1 MIDRSTLLDLE
12 FDKVLQEIS
21 SRSRSSVG
29 KDAVLDIVPFEKRED
44 IDHRRKEIE
53 ELRLLS
59 AQDEAL
65 SLSRFEDISSALVRV
80 RPGGAIL
87 EAVDFI
93 DIGSLLAVIKD
104 VRSQLSV
111 RLDLTELAR
120 IGSCLTGF
128 PDLLKLLDRT
138 FDREGNVLDGAS
150 AKLSQLRKSLRGLS
164 ARVGKRLE
172 ELIKDENV
180 APHLQDDFVT
190 KRGERWV
197 IPVRMDS
204 KGKVSGVVHDV
215 SNTGETAFVEP
226 IEIVGLVN
234 ELENLTAD
242 EKAEVIRIKRRICD
256 DIRDVAPDLEEQFRL
271 IVHLDLINSIAEYAD
286 RFDMTAATI
295 GDSQAICLKGASH
308 PLLVAQQREGA
319 IGKVVPLDFSL
330 EGEKRVMVI
339 TGPNAGGKTITI
351 KTAGLLILMALSG
364 IPVSADSSSRFPLA
378 AKLLVDIGDEQSI
391 EKSMSTFSSHLS
403 RISRIIKDADERSV
417 VLLDEV
423 GTGTE
428 PLQGAAIAC
437 AVLNELKNKG
447 AIVFATTHLTD
458 IVAFVRKSGGMMNAS
473 MEFDRVSHTPLY
485 KLKEGEPGQSH
496 AIDAAK
502 RYGLPDSAIRFAREM
517 MGGMNAEMQELISE
531 LKEKGARYD
540 EAKEAVEVRSKELSL
555 KETELEAQLIDAR
568 EKAQSAY
575 MEAYRESRDMIV
587 AAKREIRDVMDE
599 SRKEGSRAALK
610 KLEKK
615 RLGIVQKIDEH
626 SGVALLSIEDIALGD
641 MVFVRSLDRDGKII
655 SIDRRRMRLGVESK
669 GISFDVPLA
678 DIMKETGRAAK
689 GPKKQHKVTMSF
701 DDAADSIKLL
711 GMRLEVALNEVEG
724 FIDSAVVSG
733 LSEVKIIHG
742 VGTGALMKGIRAYL
756 KTHPVVASHR
766 SGEQSEGGAGVTIV
780 TLR

>member
-1 MIDRSTLLDLE
+1 MIDRSTLKDLE
-12 FDKVLQEIS
+12 FDKVLLEIS
-21 SRSRSSVG
+21 NRCKSSVG
-29 KDAVLDIVPFEKRED
+29 RNAVLDIVPFECRGD
-44 IDHRRKEIE
+44 VDQRRMEIE

-65 SLSRFEDISSALVRV
+65 SLSRFEDISSALLRV
-80 RPGGAIL
+80 RPAGAIL
-87 EAVDFI
+87 EAADFI
-93 DIGSLLAVIKD
+93 DIRFLLAVIKE
-104 VRSQLSV
+104 VEGQLSV
-111 RLDLTELAR
+111 RPDLPQLTEISSSLA
-120 IGSCLTGF
+120 GF

-138 FDREGNVLDGAS
+138 FDREGNVVDGAS
-150 AKLSQLRKSLRGLS
+150 DKLSKLRKSLRGLS

-180 APHLQDDFVT
+180 APHLQDEFVT

-226 IEIVGLVN
+226 TEIVGLVN
-234 ELENLTAD
+234 ELENLAAD

-256 DIRDVAPDLEEQFRL
+256 EIRDVAVDLERQFHI
-271 IVHLDLINSIAEYAD
+271 IVHIDLINSIAEYAD
-286 RFDMTAATI
+286 RFGMFAATLV
-295 GDSQAICLKGASH
+295 DSQVISLKGAAH
-308 PLLVAQQREGA
+308 PLLVAQQRDGA
-319 IGKVVPLDFSL
+319 IGKAVPLDFAL

-351 KTAGLLILMALSG
+351 KTAGLLLLMALSG
-364 IPVSADSSSRFPLA
+364 IPVSADSSSRFPFA
-378 AKLLVDIGDEQSI
+378 AKILVDIGDEQSI
-391 EKSMSTFSSHLS
+391 ESSMSTFSSHLS

-458 IVAFVRKSGGMMNAS
+458 IVVFVRKTGGMMNAS
-473 MEFDRVSHTPLY
+473 MEFDRVNHTPLY

-502 RYGLPDSAIRFAREM
+502 RYGLPGSVIRFAREM

-531 LKEKGARYD
+531 LKEKGVRYD
-540 EAKEAVEVRSKELSL
+540 EAKEAIEARAKEFAL
-555 KETELEAQLIDAR
+555 KEADLEAKLIDAR
-568 EKAQSAY
+568 EKAQTAY

-587 AAKREIRDVMDE
+587 AAKRELRDIIDE
-599 SRKEGSRAALK
+599 GRKEGAKAALK
-610 KLEKK
+610 KLERK
-615 RLGIVQKIDEH
+615 RVDIQQKIDEH
-626 SGVALLSIEDIALGD
+626 SGVEILSFENITEGD
-641 MVFVRSLDRDGKII
+641 VVFVRSLDRDAKVI
-655 SIDRRRMRLGVESK
+655 SLDGRRKRLSVESK
-669 GISFDVPLA
+669 GIRVDVPLA
-678 DIMKETGRAAK
+678 DIMKETGKAGK
-689 GPKKQHKVTMSF
+689 GPKMQQKVTMSF
-701 DDAADSIKLL
+701 DDAASSIKLL
-711 GMRLEVALNEVEG
+711 GMRLEEALDEVEN
-724 FIDSAVVSG
+724 FIDGAVVSG
-733 LSEVKIIHG
+733 LSEVKVIHG
-742 VGTGALMKGIRAYL
+742 VGTGALMKGVRAYL
-756 KTHPVVASHR
+756 KTHPDVADYR

>member
-1 MIDRSTLLDLE
+1 MIDRSTLKDLE

-44 IDHRRKEIE
+44 IDQRRKEIE

-59 AQDEAL
+59 DQDEAL
-65 SLSRFEDISSALVRV
+65 SISRFEDISSALVRV

-93 DIGSLLAVIKD
+93 DIASLLSVIKE
-104 VRSQLSV
+104 VASQISV
-111 RLDLTELAR
+111 RPDLTELAR
-120 IGSCLTGF
+120 ISSCLTGF

-138 FDREGNVLDGAS
+138 FDREGNVVDGAS
-150 AKLSQLRKSLRGLS
+150 AKLSQLRKSLRGLT

-172 ELIKDENV
+172 ELVKDENV

-256 DIRDVAPDLEEQFRL
+256 EIRDVTPDLEEQFGL

-286 RFDMTAATI
+286 RFDMNAATI

-319 IGKVVPLDFSL
+319 IGKVVPLDFAL

-364 IPVSADSSSRFPLA
+364 IPVSADSSSTFPLA

-403 RISRIIKDADERSV
+403 RIATIIKEADERSV

-447 AIVFATTHLTD
+447 ALVFATTHLTD
-458 IVAFVRKSGGMMNAS
+458 IVAFVRKAGGMMNAS

-531 LKEKGARYD
+531 LKEKGAHYD
-540 EAKEAVEVRSKELSL
+540 EAKAAIEVRVKELSL
-555 KETELEAQLIDAR
+555 KEAELEAKLIDAR

-587 AAKREIRDVMDE
+587 AAKREIRDIMDE
-599 SRKEGSRAALK
+599 GRKEGSRAALK

-626 SGVALLSIEDIALGD
+626 SGVALLSMEDIVVGD
-641 MVFVRSLDRDGKII
+641 MVFVRSLDRDGKVI
-655 SIDRRRMRLGVESK
+655 SIDRRRMRLGIESK

-689 GPKKQHKVTMSF
+689 SPKKQHKVTMSF
-701 DDAADSIKLL
+701 DDAAGSIKLL
-711 GMRLEVALNEVEG
+711 GMRLEEALNEVEG
-724 FIDSAVVSG
+724 FLDSAVVSG

-742 VGTGALMKGIRAYL
+742 VGTGALMKGVSDYL
-756 KTHPVVASHR
+756 KTHPDVAAYR

-780 TLR
+780 SLR

>member
-1 MIDRSTLLDLE
+1 MIDRSTLKDLE

-21 SRSRSSVG
+21 NRSRSSVG
-29 KDAVLDIVPFEKRED
+29 RNAVLNIVPFECRED
-44 IDHRRKEIE
+44 IAQRREEIE
-53 ELRLLS
+53 ALRILS

-80 RPGGAIL
+80 RPAGAIL
-87 EAVDFI
+87 EADDFI
-93 DIGSLLAVIKD
+93 DIRSLLTVIKE
-104 VRSQLSV
+104 VASQL
-111 RLDLTELAR
+111 LIWPDLTQLAR
-120 IGSCLTGF
+120 ISSSLTGF

-138 FDREGNVLDGAS
+138 FDREGNVVDGAS
-150 AKLSQLRKSLRGLS
+150 AKLSKLRKGLRGLS
-164 ARVGKRLE
+164 ARVGKRLD

-180 APHLQDDFVT
+180 APFLQDDFVT

-204 KGKVSGVVHDV
+204 KGQVSGVVHDV

-226 IEIVGLVN
+226 TQIVGLVN

-242 EKAEVIRIKRRICD
+242 EKAEVIRIKRSICD
-256 DIRDVAPDLEEQFRL
+256 EIRDVAPDLESQFYV
-271 IVHLDLINSIAEYAD
+271 IVHIDLINAIAEYAD
-286 RFDMTAATI
+286 RFGMNAATI
-295 GDSQAICLKGASH
+295 GDSQVISLKGAAH
-308 PLLVAQQREGA
+308 PLLVAQQREGT
-319 IGKVVPLDFSL
+319 IENVVPLDFTL

-351 KTAGLLILMALSG
+351 KTAGLLVLMALSG
-364 IPVSADSSSRFPLA
+364 IPVSADSSSIFPLA

-391 EKSMSTFSSHLS
+391 ESSMSTFSSHLS
-403 RISRIIKDADERSV
+403 RISKIISEADEKSII
-417 VLLDEV
+417 LLDEV

-437 AVLNELKNKG
+437 SVLNELKNKG

-502 RYGLPDSAIRFAREM
+502 RYGLPDTVIRFAREM

-531 LKEKGARYD
+531 LKEKSAHYD
-540 EAKEAVEVRSKELSL
+540 EAKEGIELRAKEFAL
-555 KETELEAQLIDAR
+555 KEAELEAKLIDVR

-587 AAKREIRDVMDE
+587 AAKREIRDIIE
-599 SRKEGSRAALK
+599 EGKKEGNKAALK

-615 RLGIVQKIDEH
+615 RLGIVKKIDEH
-626 SGVALLSIEDIALGD
+626 SGVAVLSFDNIAEGD
-641 MVFVRSLDRDGKII
+641 MVFVRSLDKDAKVI
-655 SIDRRRMRLGVESK
+655 SLDRRRMRLGVKSK

-678 DIMKETGRAAK
+678 DIMKESGKTGK
-689 GPKKQHKVTMSF
+689 GSKKQYKVTMTF
-701 DDAADSIKLL
+701 DDAAGSIKLL
-711 GMRLEVALNEVEG
+711 GMRLEEALKNVES
-724 FIDSAVVSG
+724 FIDGAVVSG
-733 LSEVKIIHG
+733 LNEVKIIHG
-742 VGTGALMKGIRAYL
+742 VGTGVLMTGIRAYL
-756 KTHPVVASHR
+756 KTHPDVASHR

>member
-1 MIDRSTLLDLE
+1 MIDRSTLKNLE

-21 SRSRSSVG
+21 NRCMSSVG
-29 KDAVLDIVPFEKRED
+29 KNAVLDIVPFDCRED
-44 IDHRRKEIE
+44 IEQRREEVE
-53 ELRLLS
+53 ELRILS

-65 SLSRFEDISSALVRV
+65 SLSRFEDISSALARV
-80 RPGGAIL
+80 RPDGAIL
-87 EAVDFI
+87 EADDFI
-93 DIGSLLAVIKD
+93 DIRSILAVIKE
-104 VRSQLSV
+104 VASQLSNWS
-111 RLDLTELAR
+111 DLNELTR
-120 IGSCLTGF
+120 ISSSLTGF

-138 FDREGNVLDGAS
+138 FDREGNVVDGAS
-150 AKLSQLRKSLRGLS
+150 AKLSKLRKGLRGLS
-164 ARVGKRLE
+164 ARIGKRLE

-256 DIRDVAPDLEEQFRL
+256 EIRDVAPDLEAQFNV
-271 IVHLDLINSIAEYAD
+271 IVHIDLINAIAEYAD
-286 RFDMTAATI
+286 RFGMNAATI
-295 GDSQAICLKGASH
+295 SDSSVISLKGAAH
-308 PLLVAQQREGA
+308 PLLVSQQREGT
-319 IGKVVPLDFSL
+319 IEKVVPLDFAL

-364 IPVSADSSSRFPLA
+364 IPVSADSSSIFPFA
-378 AKLLVDIGDEQSI
+378 AKILVDIGDEQSI
-391 EKSMSTFSSHLS
+391 ESSMSTFSSHLS
-403 RISRIIKDADERSV
+403 RISKIIDEADEKSV

-473 MEFDRVSHTPLY
+473 MEFDRVSHIPLY

-502 RYGLPDSAIRFAREM
+502 RYGLPETVIKFAREM

-540 EAKEAVEVRSKELSL
+540 EAKEIIDIRAKELGI
-555 KETELEAQLIDAR
+555 KEKELETKLFDAR

-587 AAKREIRDVMDE
+587 VAKRELRDIIAE
-599 SRKEGSRAALK
+599 GKKEGGKAALK

-615 RLGIVQKIDEH
+615 RLGIVKKIDEH
-626 SGVALLSIEDIALGD
+626 SGVAVLSFENIAEGD
-641 MVFVRSLDRDGKII
+641 MVFVRSLDKNAKVI
-655 SIDRRRMRLGVESK
+655 SLDPRRMRLGVKAK

-678 DIMKETGRAAK
+678 DIMKESGKTDRSSQK
-689 GPKKQHKVTMSF
+689 RQIVYMSHETPTS
-701 DDAADSIKLL
+701 SIKLL
-711 GMRLEVALNEVEG
+711 GMRLEEALSKVEN
-724 FIDSAVVSG
+724 FIDSAAVSD
-733 LSEVKIIHG
+733 LHELKIIHG
-742 VGTGALMKGIRAYL
+742 IGTGVLMKGVRGYL
-756 KTHPVVASHR
+756 ENHPHVAGYR

-780 TLR
+780 SLK